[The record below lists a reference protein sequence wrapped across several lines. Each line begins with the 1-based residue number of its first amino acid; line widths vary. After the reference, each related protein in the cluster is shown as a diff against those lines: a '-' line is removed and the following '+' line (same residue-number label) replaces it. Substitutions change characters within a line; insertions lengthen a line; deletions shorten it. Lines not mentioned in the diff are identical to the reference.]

1 VSQPTTTAE
10 VLSDAEHKMD
20 VAVTHVQEDFQ
31 GIRTGRANPQ
41 LLHRITVDYY
51 GAPTSLQQLAGFS
64 VPEPRMLV
72 LSPYDRNSISAI
84 EKAIR
89 EADIGLNPSN
99 DGAVIRCV
107 FPELTEERRKEYIKL
122 ARARGEDGRIAIRN
136 VRRHAKDGL
145 ARLETDGDIGA
156 DEHDRAAKRL
166 EELTAAHVR
175 RVDELLE
182 HKEAELLE
190 V

>member
-1 VSQPTTTAE
+1 MREFDDVAD
-10 VLSDAEHKMD
+10 VLKDTEHKMD
-20 VAVTHVQEDFQ
+20 VAVEHVQDEFA

-41 LLHRITVDYY
+41 LLHRISIDYY
-51 GAPTSLQQLAGFS
+51 GTQTPLQQLAGFS

-72 LSPYDRNSISAI
+72 LSPYDRSAMAAI

-89 EADIGLNPSN
+89 EADLGLNPSN
-99 DGAVIRCV
+99 DGTVIRCV

-122 ARARGEDGRIAIRN
+122 AKQRAEDGRIAIRN
-136 VRRHAKDGL
+136 VRRHAKEALD
-145 ARLETDGDIGA
+145 RLERDGEVGA

-166 EELTAAHVR
+166 EELTAQHVKK
-175 RVDELLE
+175 VDELLG
-182 HKEAELLE
+182 HKEQELLE